1 MRGSSV
7 KFPRSASTK
16 EQPLSD
22 AVFLPPRL
30 SATTV
35 ASLSS
40 TRPRFTP
47 DTSKLELDPTAYRCI
62 SSVLKKDGQIL
73 CIAAANGLVYT
84 GSQGN
89 TVRVWKLPEFTECGQ
104 LKTKAC
110 MVVALQVSNDRVY
123 AAYADCKIRMK
134 HLAPIS
140 SLAFNTSDDILYS
153 ASLDKTVK
161 VWRISDFKCV
171 ETIQAHPEPI
181 NAIAL
186 ADDGVLYTASDDATV
201 RVWRRNFCSGARPHS
216 LTVTLPTKFSP
227 VKTLALT
234 SDGGVLYGGCTDG
247 YVHYWLKGWFSG
259 QLQYGGALQGHT
271 HAVMCLAS
279 VANYVA
285 SGSADST
292 SRVWVREL
300 DGLHKCIA
308 VLQGHRGPIR
318 CITAFMGRATDES
331 VEEDCTV
338 CTGSL
343 DGVLKVWR
351 VRNTTSQTREPSQN
365 NPAIAAG
372 GESRMLACSSLFR
385 ANFRAWK
392 STNICVKSK
401 FSLYFQKYKFCHG
414 LSFDLKM
421 DIRKGKQVHIDRR
434 KRKVVTQAWRPV
446 STQPTC
452 SEGDGEKVKLQN
464 PVEEVHY
471 AISSTVS
478 TSISEDTNS
487 ESLNEA
493 VGPDPCPQMESSN
506 SDISLDGKIMPS
518 EKHSVS
524 MEIGGSL
531 MRFIK
536 GKGGG
541 IQEEIEKEAGVK
553 IIFPSSKK
561 EDSIIIEGNSAE
573 SLTKASEK
581 IQTIIDKAVNS
592 RTFDYSHFVSLPL
605 AIHPGLVEKLVI
617 FQNTILGMAAS
628 DKDKNLDSDTGGD
641 TSDDGEDDQHSIEAS
656 RVSIELKA
664 EEADAHVKVNIM
676 SDQQLTDAPRVT
688 VELEAED
695 ADRPVKVN
703 LTNIPLVSY
712 CPKES
717 RGPAE
722 ETSSKKKESGI
733 ERSIFIKPK
742 TFHLTVLML
751 KLWNKERVK
760 AAAEVLQSV
769 SSKVVE
775 VLENRPVSIRLKGL
789 DCMRGS
795 LAKARVVYA
804 PVEEIG
810 SDGRL
815 LRACQVIIDAFVE
828 AGLVNEKDAQ
838 QKLKLHATLMNA
850 RHRKRKKKTRKLD
863 SFDARGI
870 FDLYGSEEWGE
881 YLIRE
886 AHLSQRF
893 VFDENGY
900 YHCCASIPFPVNMQV
915 E

>member
-1 MRGSSV
+1 
-7 KFPRSASTK
+7 
-16 EQPLSD
+16 
-22 AVFLPPRL
+22 
-30 SATTV
+30 
-35 ASLSS
+35 
-40 TRPRFTP
+40 
-47 DTSKLELDPTAYRCI
+47 
-62 SSVLKKDGQIL
+62 
-73 CIAAANGLVYT
+73 
-84 GSQGN
+84 
-89 TVRVWKLPEFTECGQ
+89 
-104 LKTKAC
+104 
-110 MVVALQVSNDRVY
+110 
-123 AAYADCKIRMK
+123 
-134 HLAPIS
+134 
-140 SLAFNTSDDILYS
+140 
-153 ASLDKTVK
+153 
-161 VWRISDFKCV
+161 
-171 ETIQAHPEPI
+171 
-181 NAIAL
+181 
-186 ADDGVLYTASDDATV
+186 
-201 RVWRRNFCSGARPHS
+201 
-216 LTVTLPTKFSP
+216 
-227 VKTLALT
+227 
-234 SDGGVLYGGCTDG
+234 
-247 YVHYWLKGWFSG
+247 
-259 QLQYGGALQGHT
+259 
-271 HAVMCLAS
+271 
-279 VANYVA
+279 
-285 SGSADST
+285 
-292 SRVWVREL
+292 
-300 DGLHKCIA
+300 
-308 VLQGHRGPIR
+308 
-318 CITAFMGRATDES
+318 
-331 VEEDCTV
+331 
-338 CTGSL
+338 
-343 DGVLKVWR
+343 
-351 VRNTTSQTREPSQN
+351 
-365 NPAIAAG
+365 
-372 GESRMLACSSLFR
+372 
-385 ANFRAWK
+385 
-392 STNICVKSK
+392 
-401 FSLYFQKYKFCHG
+401 
-414 LSFDLKM
+414 M

-452 SEGDGEKVKLQN
+452 SEGDGEKEKLQN

-478 TSISEDTNS
+478 TSISENTNS
-487 ESLNEA
+487 EALNEA
-493 VGPDPCPQMESSN
+493 VHPDTCPQMESN
-506 SDISLDGKIMPS
+506 KNISLDGKIMPS

-536 GKGGG
+536 GKGGST
-541 IQEEIEKEAGVK
+541 QEEIEKEAGVK

-592 RTFDYSHFVSLPL
+592 RSFDYSHFVSLPL
-605 AIHPGLVEKLVI
+605 AIHPGLVDKLVN
-617 FQNTILGMAAS
+617 FQNTILGMATS
-628 DKDKNLDSDTGGD
+628 DKDKNLDSDTRGD
-641 TSDDGEDDQHSIEAS
+641 TSDDGEDDQHSIEAPK
-656 RVSIELKA
+656 VSIELKA

-676 SDQQLTDAPRVT
+676 SAQQRTDAPLVT

-712 CPKES
+712 RPKES
-717 RGPAE
+717 RVPAKE
-722 ETSSKKKESGI
+722 ISSSKKKESGI

-775 VLENRPVSIRLKGL
+775 ALENRPVSIRLKGL

-804 PVEEIG
+804 PVEELG
-810 SDGRL
+810 GEGRL
-815 LRACQVIIDAFVE
+815 LRACEVIIDAFVE

-850 RHRKRKKKTRKLD
+850 RHRKRKKKTEKLD

-900 YHCCASIPFPVNMQV
+900 YHCCASIPFPHDMQV
-915 E
+915 D